1 MKKYIIVVNPR
12 SGKKQGLRILDD
24 IKHKLDKS
32 KINFEIRITEYRGHA
47 QQIIQTLNLSDY
59 EGILI
64 VGGDGSFHEI
74 VNGMLKRN
82 DDKRIPIGIIPAG
95 TGNSFLLDLNI
106 TNTATALDNIIKGKT
121 KKIDLLKITYEKEL
135 KYSINLVGWGM
146 ITDVGLTSEKFRFMG
161 YSRYT
166 IAAIVEILF
175 KKSRYAKIEI
185 DDTVLQNRF
194 MFAIACN
201 SKHVG
206 KGMVM
211 APKAEL
217 DDGFMDVIIADGDVS
232 RYRLLNVLPKL
243 FDGTHVNEPE
253 VKSFK
258 SKKLKLISKN
268 RDQLN
273 IDGEMIGESPF
284 EVEVLEKE
292 IEIFN

>member
-12 SGKKQGLRILDD
+12 SGKKKGLRILDD
-24 IKHKLDKS
+24 IKPILNKS
-32 KINFEIRITEYRGHA
+32 KINFEICNTEYRGHA
-47 QQIIQTLNLSDY
+47 QQIIQTLTLSDY
-59 EGILI
+59 DGVVI
-64 VGGDGSFHEI
+64 VGGDGTFHEA

-82 DDKRIPIGIIPAG
+82 DNKRIPIGIIPAG

-106 TNTATALDNIIKGKT
+106 TNTAKAIDNIITGKT
-121 KKIDLLKITYEKEL
+121 KKIDILKIIYEKEL

-146 ITDVGLTSEKFRFMG
+146 ITDVGLTSEKFRFLG

-175 KKSRYAKIEI
+175 KKSRYATIEI
-185 DDTVLQNRF
+185 DDTVLKDRF

-206 KGMVM
+206 KGMIM
-211 APKAEL
+211 APEAEL
-217 DDGFMDVIIADGDVS
+217 DDGFMDVIIADGDIS
-232 RYRLLNVLPKL
+232 RFRLLNVLPKL
-243 FDGTHVNEPE
+243 FEGTHINEPE

-258 SKKLKLISKN
+258 SKKIKLISKN

-273 IDGEMIGESPF
+273 IDGEMVGESPF

>member
-12 SGKKQGLRILDD
+12 SGKKKGLRILDD
-24 IKHKLDKS
+24 IKPILNKS
-32 KINFEIRITEYRGHA
+32 KINFEICNTEYRGHA
-47 QQIIQTLNLSDY
+47 QQIIQTLTLSDY
-59 EGILI
+59 DGVVI
-64 VGGDGSFHEI
+64 VGGDGTFHEA

-82 DDKRIPIGIIPAG
+82 DNKRIPIGIIPAG

-106 TNTATALDNIIKGKT
+106 TNTAKAIDNIIIGKT
-121 KKIDLLKITYEKEL
+121 KKIDILKIIYEKEL

-146 ITDVGLTSEKFRFMG
+146 ITDVGLTSEKFRFLG

-175 KKSRYAKIEI
+175 KKSRYATIEI
-185 DDTVLQNRF
+185 DDTVLKDRF

-206 KGMVM
+206 KGMIM
-211 APKAEL
+211 APEAEL
-217 DDGFMDVIIADGDVS
+217 DDGFMDVIIADGDIS
-232 RYRLLNVLPKL
+232 RFRLLNVLPKL
-243 FDGTHVNEPE
+243 FEGTHINEPE

-258 SKKLKLISKN
+258 SKKIKLISKN

-273 IDGEMIGESPF
+273 IDGEMVGESPF